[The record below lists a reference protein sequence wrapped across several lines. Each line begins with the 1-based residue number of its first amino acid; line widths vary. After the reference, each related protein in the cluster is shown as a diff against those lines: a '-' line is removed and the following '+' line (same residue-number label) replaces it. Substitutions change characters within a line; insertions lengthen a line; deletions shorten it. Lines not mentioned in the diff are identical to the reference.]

1 MHLQLLAF
9 IAVVGAMPVQAA
21 SADAASKAIDAFVAS
36 PALTPASATEVKA
49 SCDAYL
55 DRAAKLQ
62 SALEQQPG
70 SALTLRRY
78 DDLML
83 VLNAALFDGSIADQT
98 GATAE
103 IRDAGRACQAAVTNR
118 QTAVS
123 LSRPVYDRL
132 KAVPV
137 PTDPVA
143 QRILSRTLESYERAG
158 VAGDAAARSRITA
171 LQEKITADG
180 LAFEANIANGRKTIT
195 AQPDELAGLP
205 VDFIKARPPGTDG
218 LVTISTDYPDVG
230 PVMNYATSDELRRR
244 LIIANNNRAPDNSAV
259 LTSLLNNRDTLARE
273 LGRPD
278 YATLILE
285 DKMLDTPAKVR
296 AVLDDVAAAA
306 AGASDRDF
314 ARMLARLQ
322 QTDPSIKSMT
332 PWRTSYARTLI
343 RAEDYSVDPQQ
354 VRRYFAY
361 DNVQNG
367 IFRLTEDLFG
377 VQIRPWATK
386 TWSPDAQA
394 FEIVEKGEV
403 IGRFYLDTHPRPGKY
418 SHANVVPIRFGLA
431 GRALPVAALVTNFPK
446 GGHDTGLMEHR
457 DVETFLHEFGHLL
470 HMMFSGRQDWGQTSM
485 LGLEWDFIE
494 APSQMLENWVWD
506 YDTLKHFA
514 VDADGKVIPKELV
527 KNMNRA
533 RFFGDALAARSG
545 LGAANVSLSYHGGP
559 APVDLTAAYRAAW
572 DRYAIPP
579 MMDGVSP
586 QNSFGHLNGYSAIY
600 YTYTWSKIIATDLFS
615 QFQSQGLRDPATA
628 SRYRQQVLA
637 PGGSK
642 PAAELVQDF
651 LGRPLS
657 VEAYRKQLEA
667 GSKPAS

>member
-1 MHLQLLAF
+1 MRLQLLAF
-9 IAVVGAMPVQAA
+9 AAILGAVPVEAA
-21 SADAASKAIDAFVAS
+21 PDGASKAVDAFVAT
-36 PALTPASATEVKA
+36 PALTPASAAEAKA
-49 SCDAYL
+49 SCDSYL
-55 DRAAKLQ
+55 DRAAALQ
-62 SALEQQPG
+62 AALEKQPG
-70 SALTLRRY
+70 TALTLRRY
-78 DDLML
+78 DELML
-83 VLNAALFDGSIADQT
+83 VLNAALFDASIVDQT

-103 IRDAGRACQAAVTNR
+103 LRDAGRACQAAVGNR
-118 QTAVS
+118 QTAIS
-123 LSRPVYDRL
+123 LSRPIYDRL
-132 KAVPV
+132 KAAPV
-137 PTDPVA
+137 PGDPVA
-143 QRILSRTLESYERAG
+143 RRILTRTLEGYERAG
-158 VAGDAAARSRITA
+158 VAGDAAARARITA

-180 LAFEANIANGRKTIT
+180 LTFDSNIANGRKTIT
-195 AQPDELAGLP
+195 AKPAELAGLP
-205 VDFIKARPPGTDG
+205 ADFIKARPPGADG

-230 PVMNYATSDELRRR
+230 PVMNYAKSDDLRRR
-244 LIIANNNRAPDNSAV
+244 LLITNNNRAPENDAV
-259 LTSLLNNRDTLARE
+259 LTSLLNGRDALAHE

-278 YATLILE
+278 YAALILE

-296 AVLDDVAAAA
+296 AMLDDVATAAT
-306 AGASDRDF
+306 GASDRDF

-322 QTDPSIKSMT
+322 KTDPSVQALT
-332 PWRTSYARTLI
+332 PWRTAYARTLI
-343 RAEDYSVDPQQ
+343 RAEDYAVDPQE

-361 DNVQNG
+361 DNVQKG

-386 TWSPDAQA
+386 LWSPDAQA

-418 SHANVVPIRFGLA
+418 NHANVVPIRFGLT
-431 GRALPVAALVTNFPK
+431 GRALPVAALVTNFPS

-470 HMMFSGRQDWGQTSM
+470 HVMFSGRQDWHQANM
-485 LGLEWDFIE
+485 ANLEWDFIE

-506 YDTLKHFA
+506 YDTLKLFA

-527 KNMNRA
+527 EKMNRA
-533 RFFGDALAARSG
+533 RFFGDALSARSG
-545 LGAANVSLSYHGGP
+545 LGLSNVSLSYHSGSAP
-559 APVDLTAAYRAAW
+559 ADLTAAYRTAW

-579 MMDGVSP
+579 MMDGISP

-615 QFQSQGLRDPATA
+615 LFQAQGLRDPATA
-628 SRYRQQVLA
+628 ARYRQQVLA

-657 VEAYRKQLEA
+657 LEAYRKQLEQ
-667 GSKPAS
+667 GSTPGS